1 MASFRKLLALV
12 NPFFWSEIIRPTIV
26 FVEGFGALEV
36 ISAEEI
42 LRNFLESLTQITIL
56 AG

>member
-12 NPFFWSEIIRPTIV
+12 NPFFWSEIIGPTIV